1 MNETVKKL
9 IINIQKDEITGYNI
23 YLNLAKQATTPENR
37 EVLENIAAQE
47 LSHHDKLKIHTGVE
61 VKPDW
66 GKVKR
71 ISFLSRLFGLTFGA
85 NLMERGER
93 NAVKVYSQ
101 LKSEFPEAEKIQAE
115 EAHHEEE
122 IIALLE
128 EESLH
133 YAGSIVLGLNDALV
147 ELTGTLAGLTFALQN
162 TQLVAVSG
170 LITGIAAALSM
181 SASEF
186 LSTLSEKGSRKQPGK
201 AAIYTGIAYLIT
213 VTLLILPYLLIHNVF
228 ISLAVMLVIA
238 VLIILAFTFYSA
250 VVTNESFTKRFGT
263 MAAISLG
270 VALLSFGIGLV
281 VRNVLHVGG

>member
-37 EVLENIAAQE
+37 KVLENIAAQE
-47 LSHHDKLKIHTGVE
+47 LSHHDKLRVQTGVE

-66 GKVKR
+66 AKVKR
-71 ISFLSRLFGLTFGA
+71 ISLLSRLFGLTFGA

-93 NAVKVYSQ
+93 DAVKVYSQ
-101 LKSEFPEAEKIQAE
+101 LKSEFPEAERIQAE
-115 EAHHEEE
+115 EARHEVELLS
-122 IIALLE
+122 LLE

-250 VVTNESFTKRFGT
+250 IVTNESFLKRFGT

-270 VALLSFGIGLV
+270 VALLSFGIGLI

>member
-1 MNETVKKL
+1 MNESIKKIVL
-9 IINIQKDEITGYNI
+9 RFQKDEITGYHI
-23 YLNLAKQATTPENR
+23 YLNLAKQASTAANR
-37 EVLENIAAQE
+37 QVLERIAAQE
-47 LSHHDKLKIHTGVE
+47 LTHHDEWKVRSGLE

-66 GKVKR
+66 GKVRR
-71 ISFLSRLFGLTFGA
+71 ISSLSKLFGLTFGA
-85 NLMERGER
+85 NLMERGEHD
-93 NAVKVYSQ
+93 AVLVYGQ
-101 LKSEFPEAEKIQAE
+101 LKTDFPEAERMQAE
-115 EAHHEEE
+115 EVRHEEE
-122 IIALLE
+122 LISLLE

-213 VTLLILPYLLIHNVF
+213 VTLLILPYLLISNVF
-228 ISLAVMLVIA
+228 ISLAVMLGIA
-238 VLIILAFTFYSA
+238 ILIIMAFTFYSA
-250 VVTNESFTKRFGT
+250 VVNNESFLKRFGT
-263 MAAISLG
+263 MAAISMG
-270 VALLSFGIGLV
+270 VATLSFGIGLI
-281 VRNVLHVGG
+281 VRNVLGIGG

>member
-1 MNETVKKL
+1 MDENVKKL
-9 IINIQKDEITGYNI
+9 IANIQKDEITGHNI
-23 YLNLAKQATTPENR
+23 YLNLAKQAKTPENQK
-37 EVLENIAAQE
+37 VLENIAAQE
-47 LSHHDKLKIHTGVE
+47 LAHHDKMKIYTGVE
-61 VKPDW
+61 VQPDW
-66 GKVKR
+66 GKVRR
-71 ISFLSRLFGLTFGA
+71 ISFLSRLLGLTFGA

-93 NAVKVYSQ
+93 DAVKVYSQ
-101 LKSEFPEAEKIQAE
+101 LKNEFPEAEKIQAE
-115 EAHHEEE
+115 EARHEEE
-122 IIALLE
+122 LISLLD

-147 ELTGTLAGLTFALQN
+147 ELTGTLAGLTFALQS

-181 SASEF
+181 AASEF
-186 LSTLSEKGSRKQPGK
+186 LSTLSEKGSHKKPGK

-213 VTLLILPYLLIHNVF
+213 VTMLILPYLLIHNVF

-238 VLIILAFTFYSA
+238 VFIIMAFTFYSA
-250 VVTNESFTKRFGT
+250 VVTNESFLKRFGT

-270 VALLSFGIGLV
+270 VALLSFGIGLI

>member
-1 MNETVKKL
+1 MNETIKKTL
-9 IINIQKDEITGYNI
+9 PSVQKDEITSHYI

-37 EVLENIAAQE
+37 KVLEDIAAQE
-47 LSHHDKLKIHTGVE
+47 LLHHDKLKVHTGVE

-93 NAVKVYSQ
+93 DADKVYSQ

-115 EAHHEEE
+115 EARHEEE
-122 IIALLE
+122 IISLLE

-147 ELTGTLAGLTFALQN
+147 ELTGTLAGLTFALQS

-186 LSTLSEKGSRKQPGK
+186 LSTLSEKGSRKQPAK
-201 AAIYTGIAYLIT
+201 AAIYTGIAYLFT
-213 VTLLILPYLLIHNVF
+213 VTMLILPYLLIHNVF

-250 VVTNESFTKRFGT
+250 VVTNESFLKRFGT

-270 VALLSFGIGLV
+270 VALLSFGIGLI
-281 VRNVLHVGG
+281 VRNVLGIGD

>member
-1 MNETVKKL
+1 MNETVKKSL
-9 IINIQKDEITGYNI
+9 LKAQKDEITGYNI
-23 YLNLAKQATTPENR
+23 YLNLAKQATTSENR
-37 EVLENIAAQE
+37 KVLEKIAAQE
-47 LSHHDKLKIHTGVE
+47 LAHYNDWKSRSGEEIKA
-61 VKPDW
+61 DW

-71 ISFLSRLFGLTFGA
+71 ISTLSKLFGLTFGA
-85 NLMERGER
+85 NLMERGEHD
-93 NAVKVYSQ
+93 AVDVYEQ
-101 LKSEFPEAEKIQAE
+101 LKADFPEAEKMQAE
-115 EAHHEEE
+115 EARHEEE
-122 IIALLE
+122 LIALLE

-170 LITGIAAALSM
+170 LITGVAAALSM

-186 LSTLSEKGSRKQPGK
+186 LSTLSEKGTHKKPGK

-238 VLIILAFTFYSA
+238 VLIIMAFTFYSA
-250 VVTNESFTKRFGT
+250 VVNNESFLKRFST

-270 VALLSFGIGLV
+270 VALLSFGIGLI
-281 VRNVLHVGG
+281 VRNVLGIGG

>member
-1 MNETVKKL
+1 M
-9 IINIQKDEITGYNI
+9 
-23 YLNLAKQATTPENR
+23 
-37 EVLENIAAQE
+37 
-47 LSHHDKLKIHTGVE
+47 
-61 VKPDW
+61 
-66 GKVKR
+66 
-71 ISFLSRLFGLTFGA
+71 
-85 NLMERGER
+85 
-93 NAVKVYSQ
+93 
-101 LKSEFPEAEKIQAE
+101 QAE
-115 EAHHEEE
+115 ETRHEVEL
-122 IIALLE
+122 ISLLE

-133 YAGSIVLGLNDALV
+133 YAGSIVLGLNDALI

-170 LITGIAAALSM
+170 LITGIAALSM

-238 VLIILAFTFYSA
+238 VVIIMAFTFYRS
-250 VVTNESFTKRFGT
+250 VVNNESFLKRFGT

-270 VALLSFGIGLV
+270 VALLSFGIGLI
-281 VRNVLHVGG
+281 VRNVLGIGD

>member
-1 MNETVKKL
+1 MNETIKKQ
-9 IINIQKDEITGYNI
+9 IIKSQKDEITGHNM

-37 EVLENIAAQE
+37 QVLENIAAQE
-47 LSHHDKLKIHTGVE
+47 LLHYDKLKAHTGVE

-66 GKVKR
+66 GKVKL

-85 NLMERGER
+85 NLMERGEKD
-93 NAVKVYSQ
+93 AVKAYGQ
-101 LKSEFPEAEKIQAE
+101 LRSDFPEAEKMQEE

-122 IIALLE
+122 LISLLD

-186 LSTLSEKGSRKQPGK
+186 LSTLSEKGSRKKPGK

-213 VTLLILPYLLIHNVF
+213 VTMLILPYLLINNVF

-238 VLIILAFTFYSA
+238 VFIIMAFTFYSA
-250 VVTNESFTKRFGT
+250 VVNNESFLKRFGT

-270 VALLSFGIGLV
+270 VATLSFGIGLI
-281 VRNVLHVGG
+281 VRNVLGIGG

>member
-1 MNETVKKL
+1 MNETIKKTL
-9 IINIQKDEITGYNI
+9 LSVQKDEITGHYI

-37 EVLENIAAQE
+37 KVLEDIAAQE
-47 LSHHDKLKIHTGVE
+47 LLHHDKLKVHTGVE

-93 NAVKVYSQ
+93 DADKVYSQ

-115 EAHHEEE
+115 EARHEEE
-122 IIALLE
+122 IISLLE

-147 ELTGTLAGLTFALQN
+147 ELTGTLAGLTFALQS

-186 LSTLSEKGSRKQPGK
+186 LSTLSEKGSRKQPAK
-201 AAIYTGIAYLIT
+201 AAIYTGIAYLFT
-213 VTLLILPYLLIHNVF
+213 VTMLILPYLLIHNVF

-250 VVTNESFTKRFGT
+250 VVTNESFLKRFGT

-270 VALLSFGIGLV
+270 VALLSFGIGLI
-281 VRNVLHVGG
+281 VRNVLGIGD

>member
-1 MNETVKKL
+1 MNESNKRDVYRVQL
-9 IINIQKDEITGYNI
+9 DELTGYRV
-23 YLNLAKQATTPENR
+23 YLNLANQTSDPANK
-37 EVLENIAAQE
+37 EVLESIAAQE
-47 LSHHDKLKIHTGVE
+47 LGHYNKWKSRSGVDI
-61 VKPDW
+61 KPDW
-66 GKVKR
+66 GKMR
-71 ISFLSRLFGLTFGA
+71 HYTWLSKFFGLTFGSK
-85 NLMERGER
+85 LMERHEKD
-93 NAVKVYSQ
+93 AILVYGKLS
-101 LKSEFPEAEKIQAE
+101 KDFPEAAEMLAE
-115 EAHHEEE
+115 EARHEDEL
-122 IIALLE
+122 ISLLE
-128 EESLH
+128 EERLH
-133 YAGSIVLGLNDALV
+133 YAGSIILGLNDALV

-181 SASEF
+181 SASEY
-186 LSTLSEKGSRKQPGK
+186 LSMSSEKGSRKQPGK

-213 VTLLILPYLLIHNVF
+213 ATMLILPYLLIHNVF